1 MGAKSTKIIMM
12 VLLAMGSVLLTAQE
26 KFTQEYRVGPKDLL
40 EISVF
45 GADELSRTV
54 RVSEDGKVSLPL
66 LGEVL
71 VDGLTKSE
79 LEKKLADLL
88 GEKYVQNPQVTVF
101 IREYQSKRVSVLGA
115 VEKPGPYQLLGR
127 QTLMQIVS
135 EAGGLT
141 RDAGSDI
148 IIIRQLPDGTSTS
161 LRISIDDLFL
171 KGDAKLN
178 VPLEAGDIVNI
189 PVDKLVAVYVFGQ
202 VKNPGALQVKK
213 SAMPTLLQAIAQAG
227 GFTDRAARG
236 GVVIKRKDETGKEKE
251 IKVNAR
257 SILNNKTEGRPAP
270 RERHGLRPRIHL
282 LRNTAMNTSLERK
295 EIDLQEY
302 VRIVLKRKNILIA
315 FTAVLLVFVA
325 IFSFTATRLYRATAT
340 IMIDEPSSSMLNIQ
354 DIMSSGGYYRADFLG
369 TYFNTQLKLLTSR
382 SLAERVAKKMNF
394 PARPEFQAAARPRPN
409 PIAGIKDLVTLR
421 WLFGSKKAASPATS
435 PNTSRA
441 LIRPTRSRS
450 SAA

>member
-1 MGAKSTKIIMM
+1 MGARSIKFAVAGLLALCV
-12 VLLAMGSVLLTAQE
+12 VLLSGQE

-54 RVSEDGKVSLPL
+54 RVSEDGKVTLPL

-127 QTLMQIVS
+127 LTLMQIVS

-148 IIIRQLPDGTSTS
+148 IIIRQLLDGTSTS

-171 KGDAKLN
+171 KGDAQLN
-178 VPLEAGDIVNI
+178 VPLEPGDIVNI

-202 VKNPGALQVKK
+202 VKNPGALQVKR
-213 SAMPTLLQAIAQAG
+213 SAIPTLLQAIAQAG
-227 GFTDRAARG
+227 GFTERASRG
-236 GVVIKRKDETGKEKE
+236 GVVRQGAGDQGQRE
-251 IKVNAR
+251 AHP
-257 SILNNKTEGRPAP
+257 LQQAEGRPAP
-270 RERHGLRPRIHL
+270 RERYGLRP
-282 LRNTAMNTSLERK
+282 
-295 EIDLQEY
+295 
-302 VRIVLKRKNILIA
+302 
-315 FTAVLLVFVA
+315 
-325 IFSFTATRLYRATAT
+325 
-340 IMIDEPSSSMLNIQ
+340 
-354 DIMSSGGYYRADFLG
+354 
-369 TYFNTQLKLLTSR
+369 
-382 SLAERVAKKMNF
+382 
-394 PARPEFQAAARPRPN
+394 
-409 PIAGIKDLVTLR
+409 
-421 WLFGSKKAASPATS
+421 
-435 PNTSRA
+435 
-441 LIRPTRSRS
+441 
-450 SAA
+450 

>member
-1 MGAKSTKIIMM
+1 MDNNMKRIVM
-12 VLLAMGSVLLTAQE
+12 VLITALSIFPLAAQE

-79 LEKKLADLL
+79 LEKKLAGLL

-161 LRISIDDLFL
+161 LRISIDELFL

-189 PVDKLVAVYVFGQ
+189 PVDKIVAVYVFGQ

-213 SAMPTLLQAIAQAG
+213 SAVPSLLQAIAQAG
-227 GFTDRAARG
+227 GFTDRASRG

-251 IKVNAR
+251 IKVNVR
-257 SILNNKTEGRPAP
+257 SILNNKQKDIP
-270 RERHGLRPRIHL
+270 L
-282 LRNTAMNTSLERK
+282 LENDTVYVPESL
-295 EIDLQEY
+295 
-302 VRIVLKRKNILIA
+302 
-315 FTAVLLVFVA
+315 F
-325 IFSFTATRLYRATAT
+325 
-340 IMIDEPSSSMLNIQ
+340 
-354 DIMSSGGYYRADFLG
+354 
-369 TYFNTQLKLLTSR
+369 
-382 SLAERVAKKMNF
+382 
-394 PARPEFQAAARPRPN
+394 
-409 PIAGIKDLVTLR
+409 
-421 WLFGSKKAASPATS
+421 
-435 PNTSRA
+435 
-441 LIRPTRSRS
+441 
-450 SAA
+450 

>member
-1 MGAKSTKIIMM
+1 MGARSIRLGIAG
-12 VLLAMGSVLLTAQE
+12 LLAIGAVLLTAQE

-54 RVSEDGKVSLPL
+54 RVSEDGRVTLPL

-79 LEKKLADLL
+79 LEQKLAGLL

-101 IREYQSKRVSVLGA
+101 IKEYQSKRVSVLGA
-115 VEKPGPYQLLGR
+115 IERPGPYQLLGR

-161 LRISIDDLFL
+161 LRISIDALFL
-171 KGDAKLN
+171 KGDAQLN

-213 SAMPTLLQAIAQAG
+213 SAIPTLLQAIAQAG

-257 SILNNKTEGRPAP
+257 SILNNKQPDVQ
-270 RERHGLRPRIHL
+270 L
-282 LRNTAMNTSLERK
+282 LENDTV
-295 EIDLQEY
+295 Y
-302 VRIVLKRKNILIA
+302 VPES
-315 FTAVLLVFVA
+315 
-325 IFSFTATRLYRATAT
+325 IF
-340 IMIDEPSSSMLNIQ
+340 
-354 DIMSSGGYYRADFLG
+354 
-369 TYFNTQLKLLTSR
+369 
-382 SLAERVAKKMNF
+382 
-394 PARPEFQAAARPRPN
+394 
-409 PIAGIKDLVTLR
+409 
-421 WLFGSKKAASPATS
+421 
-435 PNTSRA
+435 
-441 LIRPTRSRS
+441 
-450 SAA
+450 